1 MFGWLFFFVIFSK
14 MTYFYGKNR
23 KENYLFLAYDNRY
36 ICTRVY
42 AKHRSRGVI
51 FKRIVRSFFMRKWK
65 RILFF
70 LLIIQFINLSMN
82 SLDAQAENSETHK
95 VQKGETSWRIAKS
108 YGITI
113 AELKEWNDMESDTVY
128 ADQIIKVKNPT
139 LTAKELPKTGS
150 VILEN
155 QMEYIVQPGETLWR
169 IATRNKMTVDEIKS
183 WNQLSSDKIKD
194 GQILK
199 IKKQVGIPP
208 VVKNKV
214 IALTFD
220 DGPSASVTPRVL
232 DILKKQDVKATF
244 FVTGQ
249 SAKANPELIRREISE
264 GHEIGNHTLSHPK
277 LTSLSIEE
285 AQYQVSATN
294 EIIQNIA
301 NYQIKLL
308 RPPYGLIDDKLIAV
322 YQMPIIEWSVDTE
335 DWKSKNAD
343 MIYEEVMR
351 SSTSGAIVLMH
362 DIHPT
367 TADALETTI
376 ISLKKQG
383 YSFVSISDLYG
394 GVLSGEKQYYQA
406 SDVR

>member
-1 MFGWLFFFVIFSK
+1 
-14 MTYFYGKNR
+14 
-23 KENYLFLAYDNRY
+23 
-36 ICTRVY
+36 
-42 AKHRSRGVI
+42 
-51 FKRIVRSFFMRKWK
+51 MRKWK
-65 RILFF
+65 LVLFF
-70 LLIIQFINLSMN
+70 FLTIQFTYFPMN
-82 SLDAQAENSETHK
+82 VIDVQAENSETHK
-95 VQKGETSWRIAKS
+95 VQKGETAWRIAKN
-108 YGITI
+108 YQITI
-113 AELKEWNDMESDTVY
+113 DELKKWNDLDSDTVY
-128 ADQIIKVKNPT
+128 AGQILKVQNPT
-139 LTAKELPKTGS
+139 LTTKQLPKTGT

-155 QMEYIVQPGETLWR
+155 QMEYVVKPGETLWR
-169 IATRNKMTVDEIKS
+169 IATRNQMTVDEIKS
-183 WNQLSSDKIKD
+183 WNQLTSDKINN
-194 GQILK
+194 GQTLK
-199 IKKQVGIPP
+199 IKKQSGIPP

-277 LTSLSIEE
+277 LTSLSVEE

-343 MIYEEVMR
+343 MIYQEVMR
-351 SSTSGAIVLMH
+351 SSTSGAIILMH

-383 YSFVSISDLYG
+383 YSFVSISELYG
-394 GVLSGEKQYYQA
+394 GVLSGDKQYYQA
-406 SDVR
+406 NDVR

>member
-1 MFGWLFFFVIFSK
+1 
-14 MTYFYGKNR
+14 
-23 KENYLFLAYDNRY
+23 
-36 ICTRVY
+36 
-42 AKHRSRGVI
+42 
-51 FKRIVRSFFMRKWK
+51 MRKWK
-65 RILFF
+65 RVLFF
-70 LLIIQFINLSMN
+70 LLIIQFINLSMK
-82 SLDAQAENSETHK
+82 SVDAQAGNSETHK
-95 VQKGETSWRIAKS
+95 VQKGETVWRIAKS

-128 ADQIIKVKNPT
+128 AGQIIKVKNPT
-139 LTAKELPKTGS
+139 LTAKELPKTGP

-343 MIYEEVMR
+343 MIYQEVMR